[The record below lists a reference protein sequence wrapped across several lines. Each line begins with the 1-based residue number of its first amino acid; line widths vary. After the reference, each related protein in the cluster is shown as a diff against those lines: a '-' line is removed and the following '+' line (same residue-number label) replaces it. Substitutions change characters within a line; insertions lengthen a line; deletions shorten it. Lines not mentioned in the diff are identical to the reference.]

1 MSNINNFESGLS
13 ATIGFD
19 YNFISDDKELNF
31 SGGQIISEKENKNM
45 PDITSLNE
53 KLSDFV
59 GAVNFKIKENFGIN
73 YDFSIDQN
81 FDETNFNEMS
91 TFNNGFS

>member
-1 MSNINNFESGLS
+1 
-13 ATIGFD
+13 
-19 YNFISDDKELNF
+19 
-31 SGGQIISEKENKNM
+31 M

-53 KLSDFV
+53 KSDFV

-81 FDETNFNEMS
+81 FDETNFNEIS
-91 TFNNGFS
+91 TFINTDLVKFDLDIGRKKTYWKSRILK